1 MAKLLRSITDPK
13 LTKQR
18 RASLSATPRT
28 GGNTGGKNKK
38 DPTAVSNDPVKKA
51 ARQKHLNA
59 QAEGGKTKGDIKAQL
74 KARLADFEKRVA
86 SHDKSAG
93 LQLKLL
99 EARKAV
105 QLSNLKGRQTVS
117 TANAKAR
124 LAARRKALLAKKPVI
139 KDNKIVVPK
148 VDTPKYTPKQF
159 DAKPLPRIVD
169 GKIVKTAPKKQTVT
183 AGERK
188 AGQKGA
194 RTRAKSGKKDA
205 S

>member
-13 LTKQR
+13 MTKQR

-59 QAEGGKTKGDIKAQL
+59 QAEGSKTKGDIKAQL

-86 SHDKSAG
+86 SHDKSAD

-99 EARKAV
+99 EMRKAV
-105 QLSNLKGRQTVS
+105 QLANLKGRQTVS
-117 TANAKAR
+117 TVNAKAR

-148 VDTPKYTPKQF
+148 VEAAKYTPKQF
-159 DAKPLPRIVD
+159 EPKPLPRIVD
-169 GKIVKTAPKKQTVT
+169 GKIVKTAPKKSTVT
-183 AGERK
+183 ATEHK
-188 AGQKGA
+188 AGVKGA
-194 RTRAKSGKKDA
+194 KTRAKGGKKSA
-205 S
+205 

>member
-51 ARQKHLNA
+51 ARQKHLAA

-86 SHDKSAG
+86 SHDKSAD

-99 EARKAV
+99 EMRKAV

-159 DAKPLPRIVD
+159 EAKPLPRIVD
-169 GKIVKTAPKKQTVT
+169 GKIVKTAPKKSTVT

-188 AGQKGA
+188 AGVKGA
-194 RTRAKSGKKDA
+194 KTRAKSGKKDA